1 MQTVV
6 FRKEREDYHRDT
18 KVLNAYVDQASFFL
32 SKTKGISLDEAR
44 DFVITN
50 MKPGGAFEFKDPA
63 VKYMHRENFEDRVLK
78 ETTMSKY
85 LAEVIENDESMSPT
99 FTSYC
104 SPDVKQS
111 LLSLYTKDNIGL
123 RAIIKGEMHDAKN
136 AGDDV
141 LYIFKNLGQNNA
153 KTTNNS
159 LSGASLTPSTALFNP
174 TSHSSLTTNC
184 RNTTAYGNANNEKF
198 IEGNR
203 HYMDVETILNN
214 LVSISSITNLEL
226 VENAMKQF
234 GLAYPTTDDVLDCIE
249 RSKQLYFQSNKH
261 MGPVYEFIGKMN
273 PLERAAFVYVGD
285 LYHLHKHNKDFVVK
299 LLNDMIEMPEV
310 ALDVAEADFVLKA
323 VSEDIV
329 NLSRQICRAFSKGKK
344 PKEIKAE
351 DPIKYG
357 ILAGVAKNINAVLV
371 EIQPIINAFWLTD
384 NMPASTGNFP
394 TSLRRSV
401 LGGDTDS
408 TLFTVQ
414 EWVQRVYGYIGFTDD
429 MNSTSDVIVFLAAQT
444 SSHLHAKMSANYG
457 VHQTRLFDVQ
467 MKNEYK
473 FDLFIPTLM
482 AKHYWAMKS
491 AQEGNV
497 FREPELELKGANMI
511 SSATPGDI
519 VKNVKTFLLDQMKD
533 VVAGKDIYLNDLIDI
548 ISTKENEI
556 YADVKSGKTD
566 YFKVAHLKP
575 VKAYKL
581 ADEDRTPY
589 WNHLF
594 WNRTFGK
601 IYGLVEEPPYTSV
614 KVSLEINNV
623 SEFATWIDQ
632 IENKQLA
639 EDIKTELARIGR
651 KFITTI
657 YVPQSIVQ
665 LSGIP
670 EEILVGSNARK
681 IVRESCSAYYHILET
696 MGVAM
701 ANNKNTRMVYDLY

>member
-6 FRKEREDYHRDT
+6 FRKERNQYQRDT

-32 SKTKGISLDEAR
+32 SKTKGISLEEAR
-44 DFVITN
+44 DFVIKN
-50 MKPGGAFEFKDPA
+50 MKPGGAFEFKDPV

-85 LAEVIENDESMSPT
+85 LAEVIENNESMSPT

-111 LLSLYTKDNIGL
+111 LLSLYTKDNIVL
-123 RAIIKGEMHDAKN
+123 RSIIKGEMHDAKN

-214 LVSISSITNLEL
+214 LVSISRITDLSK
-226 VENAMKQF
+226 VEDAMRQY
-234 GLAYPTTDDVLDCIE
+234 GLAYPSTDDVLDCIE

-261 MGPVYEFIGKMN
+261 MGPVYEFIGKMS

-285 LYHLHKHNKDFVVK
+285 MYHLWKHNEKFVVQF
-299 LLNDMIEMPEV
+299 LNDLIHIPAEPLSVE
-310 ALDVAEADFVLKA
+310 EADFVLKA

-329 NLSRQICRAFSKGKK
+329 NLSRQICRSFSMGKK
-344 PKEIKAE
+344 PKDIKKE
-351 DPIKYG
+351 NPDNYG
-357 ILAGVAKNINAVLV
+357 ILGHVAKNINAVLV
-371 EIQPIINAFWLTD
+371 DFQPLINAFWLTE

-414 EWVQRVYGYIGFTDD
+414 EWVGRVYGRIGFTDD
-429 MNSTSDVIVFLAAQT
+429 MESTSDVVVFLAAQT

-457 VHQTRLFDVQ
+457 VHPERLFDVQ

-473 FDLFIPTLM
+473 FRIFVPTLM

-497 FREPELELKGANMI
+497 YREPELELKGANMI

-519 VKNVKTFLLDQMKD
+519 VKNVKKFLLDQMKD
-533 VVAGKDIYLNDLIDI
+533 IVDGKDVYLNDLIDTV
-548 ISTKENEI
+548 STKENEI
-556 YADVKSGKTD
+556 YDDVKSGKTE
-566 YFKVAHLKP
+566 YFKMAHLKP

-581 ADEDRTPY
+581 ASEDRTPY

-601 IYGLVEEPPYTSV
+601 LYGMVDEPPYTSL

-623 SEFATWIDQ
+623 SEFATWLDQ
-632 IENKQLA
+632 IENKHLV
-639 EDIKTELARIGR
+639 EDIKNELARIGR

-670 EEILVGSNARK
+670 NEILVGSNARK
-681 IVRESCSAYYHILET
+681 IVRESCGAYYHMLEA
-696 MGVAM
+696 MGVSM
-701 ANNKNTRMVYDLY
+701 ANNKNTRMIYDLY